1 MDFLRFSDREEEVLV
16 LVSIYHG
23 IIRSLSGVSAA
34 NVNYVG
40 YSSSNYSLVLDA
52 DNTCWREFE
61 QKMDNLEEKF
71 RAVSKSAKA
80 YEVGY

>member
-23 IIRSLSGVSAA
+23 IIRILSGVSAA

-52 DNTCWREFE
+52 DDTVG
-61 QKMDNLEEKF
+61 
-71 RAVSKSAKA
+71 VSLSKK
-80 YEVGY
+80 